1 LGIAPTKKV
10 SDRSG
15 GTQNMEPNTDW
26 IVITTACGTAVYAA
40 LCLDYFATDKFGFPL
55 QTVCNGSA
63 LIALLIGL
71 YVAIDYFGDRLKKV
85 E

>member
-1 LGIAPTKKV
+1 
-10 SDRSG
+10 
-15 GTQNMEPNTDW
+15 MESSIDFVT
-26 IVITTACGTAVYAA
+26 VATAGGTAVYAA
-40 LCLDYFATDKFGFPL
+40 WSLDYFATDKFGFPV

-71 YVAIDYFGDRLKKV
+71 YVAIDFFGDRLKKV